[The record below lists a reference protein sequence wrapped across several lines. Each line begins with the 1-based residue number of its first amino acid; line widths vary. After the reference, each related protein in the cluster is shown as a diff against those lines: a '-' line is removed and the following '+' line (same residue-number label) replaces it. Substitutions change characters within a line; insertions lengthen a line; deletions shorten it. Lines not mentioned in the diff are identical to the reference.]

1 MKNKKGIIL
10 SIILIVIG
18 IAIIVLNMI
27 LKNYDWYLRDWV
39 ILLAS
44 FIIPIGIMTLV
55 ICLIKKLKTKILK
68 IFFITI
74 WILLCLIVMF
84 VEFVFLSSFIKFN
97 IIKEIDGVEYLG
109 VEYYSNRLSKTVIY
123 YEKYNIFAYHKT
135 EEYIEEF
142 YNYDDYEHP
151 EYRKYYKIPIT
162 DSIIYYY
169 DKDGN
174 ITDIKRYN
182 ENDVLG
188 DVNKEIQYNQ
198 SYGEIFKIENN
209 TIYYGDVKEN
219 ESDYLSQKIPENSK
233 IINYEN
239 EEIISVNDIEVGD
252 YITLYVPTPE
262 SINAQAII
270 IVAKKDYIINQ
281 IENQLLHK
289 KEFNGN
295 LDYYNES
302 ENYITV
308 EIALENKTIEN
319 MPVQPMYYLDLRVG
333 DNTETYLGWKEDNP
347 NSNYGYHVHE
357 LCTIELETEITDL
370 SNKYIVKSIEFI
382 AD

>member
-1 MKNKKGIIL
+1 MKSKK
-10 SIILIVIG
+10 SIILVVLILVSI
-18 IAIIVLNMI
+18 IAIIVI
-27 LKNYDWYLRDWV
+27 
-39 ILLAS
+39 
-44 FIIPIGIMTLV
+44 
-55 ICLIKKLKTKILK
+55 
-68 IFFITI
+68 
-74 WILLCLIVMF
+74 
-84 VEFVFLSSFIKFN
+84 N
-97 IIKEIDGVEYLG
+97 IIFR
-109 VEYYSNRLSKTVIY
+109 N
-123 YEKYNIFAYHKT
+123 YND
-135 EEYIEEF
+135 ENE
-142 YNYDDYEHP
+142 
-151 EYRKYYKIPIT
+151 
-162 DSIIYYY
+162 
-169 DKDGN
+169 N
-174 ITDIKRYN
+174 ITDLNTYDNNN
-182 ENDVLG
+182 ESVDINEEKDIEV
-188 DVNKEIQYNQ
+188 QYNYT
-198 SYGEIFKIENN
+198 YGEIFKIENN

-262 SINAQAII
+262 SAKAQAII

-281 IENQLLHK
+281 IENELLHK

-295 LDYYNES
+295 LDYYNKS

-347 NSNYGYHVHE
+347 NSNYGYQVHE
-357 LCTIELETEITDL
+357 LCTLELETEITDL
-370 SNKYIVKSIEFI
+370 SNTYMVKSIEFI